1 MLVFAAFSAEVD
13 KDQAYA
19 VAVNFIME
27 KSAVGEDGISSE
39 DLLLD
44 KIYTL
49 ESGGSVACY
58 IFTFDPEGFVVVAA
72 EDVLPP
78 VLGYSITGFY
88 GHENQPDSYR
98 NFMQTYADA
107 VAFIRENESLQSL
120 ETASLWKHYLQPGP
134 HGLSASPFSKSVSPL
149 LTCKWNQNY
158 PYNALC
164 PEDPDGPGGHV
175 YAGCVATA
183 MSQVMYYWRHPLQ
196 GTGSHSY
203 YYPPYGNISADFAN
217 TTYQWEGMSNSIYH
231 ENTYP
236 IAELQF
242 HCGVAVEMMY
252 GPGGSGAYSQ
262 DVPYAFKTYF
272 GYSPAC
278 YFSWKDD
285 HPATEWANMLQA
297 NLDNGWP
304 MYYSGFSSSGG
315 HAFVCDGYQDDKFHF
330 NFGWGGSSDGYYT
343 LLNVAGF
350 NDGQAAIFDT
360 YPASGYPNFCTGSHT
375 LNLKTGSITDGSGP
389 LEAYGNNADCSW
401 LISPQAGTDSISK
414 ITLNFVAFETEVTDV
429 LRVFDGPTP
438 QSPLLGE
445 FSGSTLPS
453 NLISSG
459 NEVLVVFTSD
469 ITGSSAGWVMEYKA
483 VIPDYCKGVVTLEDS
498 AGSLSDGSGSFE
510 YHNNSSCLW
519 KIVPPGAQSVTIS
532 FTSFQT
538 ENENDRVVIYDLE
551 TQQLLAEYSGAYS
564 PDNLPLPVTST
575 SGKMFIGFQ
584 TNGSVTGGGWSA
596 VFASDITGLV
606 NTATGES
613 IKVYPNPTADKI
625 NISLPGNEG
634 GAVAI
639 RLYSLTG
646 TEVLSLTVTPPSGPC
661 EQSMDAEHL
670 PAGTYVLKIIGT
682 PEPVVRRIVIE

>member
-1 MLVFAAFSAEVD
+1 V
-13 KDQAYA
+13 
-19 VAVNFIME
+19 
-27 KSAVGEDGISSE
+27 
-39 DLLLD
+39 
-44 KIYTL
+44 
-49 ESGGSVACY
+49 ESGGIVPY
-58 IFTFDPEGFVVVAA
+58 YVFTFVPEGYVVVSA

-78 VLGYSITGFY
+78 VLGYSMTGFY
-88 GHENQPDSYR
+88 RHDNQPDSYR

-107 VAFIRENESLQSL
+107 AVYIRENRIPQSP
-120 ETASLWKHYLQPGP
+120 ETAGIWEHYLHPEPDG
-134 HGLSASPFSKSVSPL
+134 STKSPSSKSVSPL
-149 LTCKWNQNY
+149 LTGKWNQNY

-203 YYPPYGNISADFAN
+203 YYPPYGNIAANFGN

-231 ENTYP
+231 ENMNP

-262 DVPYAFKTYF
+262 DVPYAFTTYF

-285 HPATEWANMLQA
+285 HSASEWANMLQA

-350 NDGQAAIFDT
+350 NDGQAAVLDT
-360 YPASGYPNFCTGSHT
+360 YPASGYPYFCTGNHT
-375 LNLKTGSITDGSGP
+375 LNLKTGSLTDGSGP
-389 LEAYGNNADCSW
+389 LEPYGNNADCSW
-401 LISPQAGTDSISK
+401 LITPQTGTDSISK
-414 ITLNFVAFETEVTDV
+414 ITMNFIAFETDANDM
-429 LRVFDGPTP
+429 LRVFDGPNT
-438 QSPLLGE
+438 QAPLLGE

-453 NLISSG
+453 SLTSTG

-469 ITGSSAGWVMEYKA
+469 DTGTAAGWVMEYKA
-483 VIPDYCKGVVTLEDS
+483 VIPDYCKGIVTIEDS
-498 AGSLSDGSGSFE
+498 SGALSDGSGSFE

-538 ENENDRVVIYDLE
+538 ENENDRVLIYDLE
-551 TQQLLAEYSGAYS
+551 TQQLLAEYSGFYS
-564 PDNLPLPVTST
+564 PDNLPLPVTSP

-584 TNGSVTGGGWSA
+584 SNASVTDAGWSA
-596 VFASDITGLV
+596 VYTTDITGLV
-606 NTATGES
+606 STSAS
-613 IKVYPNPTADKI
+613 DDRIRIYPNPASDRI
-625 NISLPGNEG
+625 NISYPGNEG
-634 GAVAI
+634 GTMTI
-639 RLYSLTG
+639 RLYSITG
-646 TEVLSLTVTPPSGPC
+646 NEVLSQAPTSPSSPD
-661 EQSMDAEHL
+661 EQSLDVEHL
-670 PAGTYVLKIIGT
+670 PAGTYLLKIIGM
-682 PEPVVRRIVIE
+682 PQPVIRRIVIE